1 MKLYEKTGDQK
12 VTGLKDGTRVSKQDV
27 RVHLMGELDE
37 LNSHIGLVRSLT
49 QNKAL
54 WQELLEIQKILL
66 AIKHGVEEPEG
77 SRVKSVAGT
86 QVKDLEI
93 KIGCLER
100 QLPQTEG
107 EILPGGCFYSAQ
119 FDIARNVARRCERRF
134 AEVAACYPMD
144 ELAAAYLNRLSD
156 YLYLQAR
163 FADAA
168 QQGLSLEQQIAMHVE
183 NRPSAA
189 PMAVSAAEQKQ
200 ETPAEPVAE
209 KIPALCKDRVTNR
222 VKKFSAKFNN
232 SYGTFYTVCVLN
244 ADGEMLATN
253 SLARHS
259 VQVHGAMAAA
269 KEALHR
275 CKVQG
280 EKAAGVMKNGAALYE
295 NGYLVGAVGI
305 YGGNEKMNNEKA
317 QLAMEMLKGAVQR

>member
-1 MKLYEKTGDQK
+1 MKLYEKTGDHK

-27 RVHLMGELDE
+27 RIHLMGELDE

-66 AIKHGVEEPEG
+66 SVKNGVQEPEG
-77 SRVKSVAGT
+77 SRVKSVESA
-86 QVKDLEI
+86 QLKELET
-93 KIGCLER
+93 KIVCMEK

-134 AEVAACYPMD
+134 AETAACYPMD
-144 ELAAAYLNRLSD
+144 ELVAAYLNRLSD

-163 FADAA
+163 LADAA
-168 QQGLSLEQQIAMHVE
+168 QQGLTLEQQIAQQVE
-183 NRPSAA
+183 GQPVSGS
-189 PMAVSAAEQKQ
+189 MAESVQ
-200 ETPAEPVAE
+200 ELPVVEPVAE

-222 VKKFSAKFNN
+222 VKKFNTKVNN
-232 SYGTFYTVCVLN
+232 SYGTFYTICVVN
-244 ADGEMLATN
+244 ADGELLATN

-259 VQVHGAMAAA
+259 IQVHGSMAAA

-280 EKAAGVMKNGAALYE
+280 EKAAGVAKNGAALYE

-305 YGGNEKMNNEKA
+305 YGGNEKTNNEKV
-317 QLAMEMLKGAVQR
+317 QLAAELLRGAVQR

>member
-1 MKLYEKTGDQK
+1 MKLYEKTGDHK
-12 VTGLKDGTRVSKQDV
+12 VTGLKDGTCVSKQDV

-144 ELAAAYLNRLSD
+144 ELALVVIRGIL
-156 YLYLQAR
+156 
-163 FADAA
+163 
-168 QQGLSLEQQIAMHVE
+168 GLLILCLLVVMVVE
-183 NRPSAA
+183 
-189 PMAVSAAEQKQ
+189 
-200 ETPAEPVAE
+200 
-209 KIPALCKDRVTNR
+209 L
-222 VKKFSAKFNN
+222 
-232 SYGTFYTVCVLN
+232 
-244 ADGEMLATN
+244 
-253 SLARHS
+253 
-259 VQVHGAMAAA
+259 VHGTVATAC
-269 KEALHR
+269 R
-275 CKVQG
+275 
-280 EKAAGVMKNGAALYE
+280 YE
-295 NGYLVGAVGI
+295 L
-305 YGGNEKMNNEKA
+305 
-317 QLAMEMLKGAVQR
+317 GAVQLSSSTPRGDADKAAVSVGESIAFARRDDDGLSRCLLYRYRRCR

>member
-1 MKLYEKTGDQK
+1 MKLYEKTGDHK
-12 VTGLKDGTRVSKQDV
+12 VTGLKDGTCVSKQDV

-86 QVKDLEI
+86 QIKDLET
-93 KIGCLER
+93 KIGNLER

-156 YLYLQAR
+156 YLYIQAR
-163 FADAA
+163 FADAM
-168 QQGLSLEQQIAMHVE
+168 QQGLSLEQQIAMQVE
-183 NRPSAA
+183 NRPAA
-189 PMAVSAAEQKQ
+189 ASVAVSAAEQKQ
-200 ETPAEPVAE
+200 EIPVEPVVE

-222 VKKFSAKFNN
+222 VKKFSARFNN

-244 ADGEMLATN
+244 ADGELLATN

-280 EKAAGVMKNGAALYE
+280 GKAACVMKNGAALYE

>member
-1 MKLYEKTGDQK
+1 MKLYEKTGDHK

-77 SRVKSVAGT
+77 SRVKSVAST
-86 QVKDLEI
+86 QVKDLEA
-93 KIGCLER
+93 KIGYLER

-134 AEVAACYPMD
+134 AEVAARYPMD
-144 ELAAAYLNRLSD
+144 ELAAAFLNRLSD
-156 YLYLQAR
+156 YLYIQAR

-168 QQGLSLEQQIAMHVE
+168 HQGLSLEQQIAIQVE
-183 NRPSAA
+183 NRPAAA
-189 PMAVSAAEQKQ
+189 PVAVSAAEQKQ
-200 ETPAEPVAE
+200 ETPDEPVVE

-222 VKKFSAKFNN
+222 VKKFSARFNN

-244 ADGEMLATN
+244 ADGELLATN

>member
-1 MKLYEKTGDQK
+1 MKLYEKTGDHK

-27 RVHLMGELDE
+27 RIHLMGELDE

-77 SRVKSVAGT
+77 SRVKSVANA

-93 KIGCLER
+93 KIGGLEK

-107 EILPGGCFYSAQ
+107 EILPGECFYSAQ

-134 AEVAACYPMD
+134 TEVAACYPMD
-144 ELAAAYLNRLSD
+144 ELAAAYLNRVSD

-163 FADAA
+163 LAEQA
-168 QQGLSLEQQIAMHVE
+168 QQGFTLEQQIALQVG
-183 NRPSAA
+183 NRSAA
-189 PMAVSAAEQKQ
+189 APVTAPAAEPAQ
-200 ETPAEPVAE
+200 EDITEPVAE

-222 VKKFSAKFNN
+222 VKKFSTKVNT

-244 ADGEMLATN
+244 PDGELLATN

-259 VQVHGAMAAA
+259 VQVHGSMAAA

-275 CKVQG
+275 CKIQG
-280 EKAAGVMKNGAALYE
+280 EKAAGVARNGAALYE

-305 YGGNEKMNNEKA
+305 YGGNEKMNNEKV
-317 QLAMEMLKGAVQR
+317 QLAIELLKGAVQR